1 METLFTHDE
10 IIINAPIEQVWD
22 MLINPEKTKLYMFG
36 CELISS
42 WEIGSELLWK
52 GASDG
57 IVYVKGNLVSLVPNK
72 EFSFTVIDPQAS
84 YEDIPENY
92 LTATYNLEETTE
104 GIKLTATQGDYKV
117 VAEGQKRY
125 EDTIKGGGWMPV
137 LEGIKKLVEGS

>member
-10 IIINAPIEQVWD
+10 IIINTPIEQVWD

-36 CELISS
+36 CEVISS

-57 IVYVKGNLVSLVPNK
+57 IVYVKGNLVSLIPNK
-72 EFSFTVIDPQAS
+72 EFAFTLIDPQAA

-92 LTATYNLEETTE
+92 LTATYTLEETGA
-104 GIKLTATQGDYKV
+104 GIKLTATQGDYNV

-125 EDTIKGGGWMPV
+125 EDTMKGGGWMPV
-137 LEGIKKLVEGS
+137 LEGIKKLVE